1 MKVINQTI
9 LSETQFVQIN
19 ELWNNEYPVKLKDR
33 FALLLEGSETQQH
46 FIIEDDEQKVI
57 AWAVL
62 FDMDAETRFSII
74 VSNEHKG
81 NGLGSKL
88 INHLKFVKG
97 SFHAW
102 VIDHNNDLKRSG
114 EFYQSPLPFYLK
126 HDFEILHHIRID
138 SEMIKAVKI
147 KWQTK

>member
-1 MKVINQTI
+1 MKVIHQTK

-46 FIIEDDEQKVI
+46 FIIEDEEQKVI

-81 NGLGSKL
+81 KGLGSQL
-88 INHLKFVKG
+88 IESLKFSKD
-97 SFHAW
+97 SFNAW
-102 VIDHNNDLKRSG
+102 VIDHNNDLKKSG
-114 EFYQSPLPFYLK
+114 EFYLSPLSFYLK
-126 HDFEILHHIRID
+126 HGFEIMHHIRID
-138 SEMIKAVKI
+138 TEMIKAIKI